1 MFRAISLGL
10 LGFVLAGAC
19 MAQAPGVITILE
31 GDALILRGAN
41 RVRAAEGVRIA
52 PGDIV
57 ETGGST
63 FAQIEFTDQSVV
75 ELGSATRVMFGGSPK
90 LKLERTLFALAG
102 WLKISNSRK
111 EPNPRGWEFRSP
123 LIDFAPLPPV
133 VVLQVKANE
142 VMLFAERGD
151 VKLGERNAGAPA
163 GAATVKQNQFYRRV
177 AGARGTLAAAA
188 PAAFVAELP
197 RHFRDSLPL
206 RAERFKDRD
215 VSPKSAPD
223 FVYADVEGWLKAE
236 TQYFRRQFVER
247 WRAKARESAFRSAL
261 VANLSHHPE
270 WDPILF
276 PEKYLPKP
284 PASAASGTSALLAR
298 PTP

>member
-1 MFRAISLGL
+1 MLRAISLGL
-10 LGFVLAGAC
+10 LGVAVSCAC
-19 MAQAPGVITILE
+19 MAQAPGMLTILE
-31 GDALILRGAN
+31 GEALIVRGAN

-57 ETGGST
+57 ETGANT
-63 FAQIEFTDQSVV
+63 FAQIEFANQSVL
-75 ELGSATRVMFGGSPK
+75 ELGSGTRVLLGGSPK
-90 LKLERTLFALAG
+90 LKLERTLFMLAG
-102 WLKISNSRK
+102 WLKLSNSRQ
-111 EPNPRGWEFRSP
+111 EANARGWEFRSP
-123 LIDFAPLPPV
+123 LIEFGQLPPV
-133 VVLQVKANE
+133 VVIQLKPNE
-142 VMLFAERGD
+142 LALFAERGEL
-151 VKLGERNAGAPA
+151 KLVERMA
-163 GAATVKQNQFYRRV
+163 GAAPGVVTVKQGQYYRRT
-177 AGARGTLAAAA
+177 AGTRGTLAPAAA
-188 PAAFVAELP
+188 QGFLTGMP

-206 RAERFKDRD
+206 RAERFKDRE
-215 VSPKSAPD
+215 VSPKAAPD

-247 WRAKARESAFRSAL
+247 WRAKARDGAFRSAL

-284 PASAASGTSALLAR
+284 AASAAPTLAAR